1 MELNNRQ
8 KYSLLQ
14 AVNDKL
20 FVVGHKVIDYEKLPE
35 SQDLNIV
42 LRDLRNE
49 RDDLRYIKVQLE
61 KEVYKWKTN
70 FIRR

>member
-1 MELNNRQ
+1 MELDCRQ

-20 FVVGHKVIDYEKLPE
+20 FIVSHKVSDYEKLP
-35 SQDLNIV
+35 QDKGMTVL
-42 LRDLRNE
+42 LRDLKNE

-61 KEVYKWKTN
+61 KEVY
-70 FIRR
+70 R